1 MKQMI
6 VGNWK
11 MNGLS
16 APSRDLV
23 SAIAQGLKAIANPPP
38 VVVCPP
44 FTQLGALSLL
54 LKGTGIALGAQDC
67 HHAPSGAHTGDI
79 SAIMLAELGV
89 EYVILGH
96 SERRREHGE
105 LDETVREKTVAAMD
119 AGLTPIVCIG
129 ESADQRAA
137 GEYQDVV
144 GWQIKGSLPDNFSGI
159 VAYEPVWAI
168 GSGVPASPQDIADM
182 MGFIR
187 AELTRQFGET
197 GKTTRILY
205 GGSVSGR
212 EAPTILPIAEVG
224 GALVGGASL
233 KADAFLPIVRA
244 AIDL

>member
-1 MKQMI
+1 MI

-16 APSRDLV
+16 APSRALV
-23 SAIAQGLKAIANPPP
+23 SAIADGLRATPNPPP

-44 FTQLGALSLL
+44 FTQLAVLGPLL
-54 LKGTGIALGAQDC
+54 NGTGIALGAQDC
-67 HHAPSGAHTGDI
+67 HPAPSGPHTGDI
-79 SAIMLAELGV
+79 SASMLAELGV

-96 SERRREHGE
+96 SERRRDHGE
-105 LDETVREKTVAAMD
+105 LDETVREKALAAMA
-119 AGLTPIVCIG
+119 AGLTPIVCVG

-137 GEYQDVV
+137 GEYQDAV
-144 GWQIKGSLPDNFSGI
+144 GWQIKGSLPDNFNGI
-159 VAYEPVWAI
+159 VAYEPIWAI
-168 GSGVPASPQDIADM
+168 GSGVPAPVQDIADM
-182 MGFIR
+182 MGFLR
-187 AELTRQFGET
+187 AELTRQFGEA

-212 EAPTILPIAEVG
+212 DASDILPIAEVG

-233 KADAFLPIVRA
+233 EADAFLPIVRA